1 MSAVDK
7 HHDTIMDNQN
17 VKDTVRQIFTEYL
30 NANGHRKT
38 PERYAIL
45 DTIYSM
51 EGHFDIDSL
60 YSQMADEEKFRVSR
74 ATLYNTIILL
84 IQARLVIKHQ
94 FGTTSQYEK
103 SYNRDT
109 HHHLICTQC
118 GKVTE
123 CQDAALQ
130 DAIAHTKLKRFSLT
144 HYSLYMYGLCS
155 KCERA
160 NKRNRKSGQQ
170 PPAKSRKGENG

>member
-1 MSAVDK
+1 MEIQD
-7 HHDTIMDNQN
+7 

-45 DTIYSM
+45 DTIYSI
-51 EGHFDIDSL
+51 EGHFDIESL
-60 YSQMADEEKFRVSR
+60 YSQMMDQENFRVSR

-84 IQARLVIKHQ
+84 IDAHLVIKHQ
-94 FGTTSQYEK
+94 FGNSSQYEK

-123 CQDAALQ
+123 LKSDILQ
-130 DAIAHTKLKRFSLT
+130 GAIESTKFSRFQLS
-144 HYSLYMYGLCS
+144 HYSLYIYGLCS
-155 KCERA
+155 KCSRA
-160 NKRNRKSGQQ
+160 NKRKKTSNK
-170 PPAKSRKGENG
+170 K